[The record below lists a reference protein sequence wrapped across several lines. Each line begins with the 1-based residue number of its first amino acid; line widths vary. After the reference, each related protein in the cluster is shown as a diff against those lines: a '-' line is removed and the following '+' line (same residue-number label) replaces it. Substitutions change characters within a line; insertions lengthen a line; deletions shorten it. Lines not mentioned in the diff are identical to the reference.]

1 MPSAKSFISASDFS
15 SLTPSEKLHDERV
28 EWLSVKEAAAVW
40 PVALQPATFR
50 SWRARKNP
58 PVPSLMPEKIGRGI
72 YLRRDAVEAY
82 IKALSKFDAAVA

>member
-1 MPSAKSFISASDFS
+1 MSRAKISVSASDLS

-40 PVALQPATFR
+40 PVSLQPATFR
-50 SWRARKNP
+50 AWRSRRNP

-72 YLRRDAVEAY
+72 YLRREAVEAY
-82 IKALSKFDAAVA
+82 IKALSRFGADVA